1 MGRTER
7 KKKKRSC
14 TEEFAGCPLPR
25 AKRPA
30 TKRKD
35 NKCGCKKIIVK
46 QQIVRVNIPLGALG
60 AAGAAGALSAA
71 GAVEALG
78 AAGAAGAA
86 GALGAAGAAGA
97 LGEQGTA
104 GALGAIGAAGALGA
118 AGAAGAAGARGA
130 AGAAGLLGAAGAV
143 GGWAQPVPK
152 VRSALRER
160 PEH

>member
-1 MGRTER
+1 MGLTKHKR
-7 KKKKRSC
+7 KKRICKD
-14 TEEFAGCPLPR
+14 EIAECPLPKV
-25 AKRPA
+25 KRPVR
-30 TKRKD
+30 KRKD
-35 NKCGCKKIIVK
+35 NQCGCKKIIVK

-118 AGAAGAAGARGA
+118 AGAAGARGA
-130 AGAAGLLGAAGAV
+130 AGAAGPLGAAGAV

-152 VRSALRER
+152 VRSERRARRE
-160 PEH
+160 H